1 MASLSSKPCRHC
13 SSAAGMCQPAEVHM
27 QPAEAGEVMHSR
39 KEPCWVSWYAEIC
52 PQEVLHERPDTER

>member
-13 SSAAGMCQPAEVHM
+13 SPAAGMCQAAEVHM

-39 KEPCWVSWYAEIC
+39 KEPCWVASIMVCRKMA
-52 PQEVLHERPDTER
+52 TGSAA